1 MVSQWFFNINSLQ
14 QILTKKNLK
23 KNENTIEL

>member
-23 KNENTIEL
+23 KNENTIE